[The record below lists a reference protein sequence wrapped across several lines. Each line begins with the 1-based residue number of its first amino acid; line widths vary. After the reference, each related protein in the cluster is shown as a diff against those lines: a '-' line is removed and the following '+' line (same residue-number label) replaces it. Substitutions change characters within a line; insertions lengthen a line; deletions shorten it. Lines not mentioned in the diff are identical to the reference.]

1 MKSPLRTTSSLA
13 LPASSGVAEMEQWL
27 THRTFWFVALVVAV
41 VLVPFT
47 AAWIAKQAWV
57 IAGVTGSGLL
67 AIVLCG
73 WRVRKNPKAN
83 VNAYIWAILI
93 VEFLAMATVA
103 WLQGGS
109 QAPALRWQAIIPCIA
124 IAAGAYRIGLGM
136 TVFFVVQ
143 VLVMHVY
150 QPDYLPAFRAHVLPS
165 PGSQGLLAVIIPV
178 CLFAFFGW
186 FTTKWR
192 SRVLDALEQAR
203 REARQGEEA
212 KERFLATISHE
223 IRTPLNGVVGTLS
236 LLRAGHLPPA
246 QQQQLFD
253 LMTHSSRSLLSMLND
268 VLDWS
273 KLDAGHMQAQR
284 HEVDLRDLLED
295 CVDLFAVQASEKGL
309 EITCSHGPE
318 VPTLV
323 LSDGPRLRQIVHN
336 LLGNAV
342 KFTAHGSIHLHLS
355 CQAKADQ
362 DAVLAL
368 SVRDSGIGMDDSQRA
383 RLFQPFVQ
391 ADQSITRQYGGTGLG
406 LAISRELARLLGG
419 DIEVAS
425 QPGQGSNFSL
435 KWTTSLAPVVAEA
448 DPPPLQA
455 PLLLLTD
462 QDDLALHI
470 QSCAADLD
478 LAVQRAQAVLV
489 KGQPVPAS
497 WRDAIW
503 LVDGRVPFDAG
514 WLDAIGHRPAM
525 LLVDVVPQG
534 PDRWPAIWMR
544 RHKPIKRSLL
554 RQDLLVLSGA
564 IEPVMPDSA
573 ASQPVW
579 RALVA
584 DDNATNQ
591 LILGEML
598 ELLGL
603 SVQMA
608 STGQQAVAH
617 WQEHALDVLL
627 IDYQMPG
634 MDGLSAVAQIRNEER
649 EKGLPRLPIV
659 LVSGD
664 ATLRSAEE
672 WRQHG
677 IDHVLSKPIEFADL
691 SRLVELMQQTR
702 P

>member
-1 MKSPLRTTSSLA
+1 
-13 LPASSGVAEMEQWL
+13 MEQWL

-47 AAWIAKQAWV
+47 VTWIVKQAWV
-57 IAGVTGSGLL
+57 IAGMTGSGLL
-67 AIVLCG
+67 AIALCG
-73 WRVRKNPKAN
+73 WRVQKNPAAN

-124 IAAGAYRIGLGM
+124 IAAGAYRLGVGM
-136 TVFFVVQ
+136 TVFFVAQ

-150 QPDYLPAFRAHVLPS
+150 QPAYLPVFRPHVLPS
-165 PGSQGLLAVIIPV
+165 PGSQGLLAVIMPI

-186 FTTKWR
+186 FTTKWHR
-192 SRVLDALEQAR
+192 RVLDALEQAR
-203 REARQGEEA
+203 RQARQGEEA

-273 KLDAGHMQAQR
+273 KLDAGHMQALQQ
-284 HEVDLRDLLED
+284 EVNLRDLLED

-309 EITCSHGPE
+309 EITCSLGPD
-318 VPTLV
+318 VPSV
-323 LSDGPRLRQIVHN
+323 ILSDGPRLRQVVHN

-342 KFTAHGSIHLHLS
+342 KFTAHGSIHLHLR
-355 CQAKADQ
+355 CQPSAGQ

-368 SVRDSGIGMDDSQRA
+368 SVRDSGIGMDDSQLA

-425 QPGQGSNFSL
+425 QPGQGSMFTL
-435 KWTTSLAPVVAEA
+435 KWSALMVPQSLAAAV
-448 DPPPLQA
+448 PPIQA

-462 QDDLALHI
+462 QDDLVLHI
-470 QSCAADLD
+470 QSCAADLGWV
-478 LAVQRAQAVLV
+478 VQRAQTGARNGQSVLR
-489 KGQPVPAS
+489 QSA
-497 WRDAIW
+497 DAIW
-503 LVDGRVPFDAG
+503 LVDGRLPFDAT
-514 WLDAIGHRPAM
+514 WLDVIGGRPAM
-525 LLVDVVPQG
+525 LLVDVVPKG
-534 PDRWPAIWMR
+534 PDRWPATWMR

-554 RQDLLVLSGA
+554 RQDLLILSGA
-564 IEPVMPDSA
+564 T
-573 ASQPVW
+573 QPAMSHSEAVQPAW

-603 SVQMA
+603 RVQIA

-617 WQEHALDVLL
+617 WQEQAIDVLL

-634 MDGLSAVAQIRNEER
+634 MDGLSVVAQIRTQER
-649 EKGLPRLPIV
+649 EESLPRLPIV

-664 ATLRSAEE
+664 ATLRSLEE

-691 SRLVELMQQTR
+691 SRLIELMQQPR

>member
-1 MKSPLRTTSSLA
+1 MKSPLRPTSSLA

-73 WRVRKNPKAN
+73 WRVRKNPQAN

-103 WLQGGS
+103 WLQGSS

-136 TVFFVVQ
+136 TAFFVVQ

-150 QPDYLPAFRAHVLPS
+150 QPGYLPAFREHVLPS

-192 SRVLDALEQAR
+192 SRVLHALEQAR
-203 REARQGEEA
+203 KEARLGEEA

-236 LLRAGHLPPA
+236 LLRAGHLPPE

-273 KLDAGHMQAQR
+273 KLDAGHMQAQQQ
-284 HEVDLRDLLED
+284 EVNLRDLLED

-309 EITCSHGPE
+309 EVTCSHGPN
-318 VPTLV
+318 VPAV
-323 LSDGPRLRQIVHN
+323 ILSDGPRLRQIVHN

-342 KFTAHGSIHLHLS
+342 KFTAQGSIHLHLG
-355 CQAKADQ
+355 CQPGPGQ
-362 DAVLAL
+362 DASLAL
-368 SVRDSGIGMDDSQRA
+368 SVRDSGIGMDGSQIA

-425 QPGQGSNFSL
+425 QPGRGSHFTL
-435 KWTTSLAPVVAEA
+435 KWSAVMVPQAVEVEV
-448 DPPPLQA
+448 PQIQA

-470 QSCAADLD
+470 QSCAADLG
-478 LAVQRAQAVLV
+478 LVVQRVQTSVLSAQS
-489 KGQPVPAS
+489 VPQHPD
-497 WRDAIW
+497 DAIW
-503 LVDGRVPFDAG
+503 LVDGRLPFDAK
-514 WLDAIGHRPAM
+514 WLGVIESRPAM

-534 PDRWPAIWMR
+534 ADRWPATWLR

-554 RQDLLVLSGA
+554 RQDLLMLSGA
-564 IEPVMPDSA
+564 A
-573 ASQPVW
+573 QPALLQSEATQPAW

-603 SVQMA
+603 SVQIA

-617 WQEHALDVLL
+617 WQERAIDVLL

-634 MDGLSAVAQIRNEER
+634 MDGLSAVAQIRAQELEE
-649 EKGLPRLPIV
+649 GLPRLPIV

-664 ATLRSAEE
+664 ATLRSLEE

-691 SRLVELMQQTR
+691 SRLIELMQQAR
-702 P
+702 Q